1 MSFLEKYLKEPF
13 DYATSDLTKI
23 LIGSL
28 ILSFI
33 QILLILIM
41 GHSSVNHPSLYSIFL
56 LNIRWGYC
64 IGVVK
69 NTLKGM
75 DTLPDWSNFIEIIVD
90 GFIGIT
96 AFLILYFILYLPF
109 VQLSILSEEMADI
122 LAAFIALLYSPIA
135 MANLAKKGFFGFFD
149 FPDVLGKISFKYI
162 SILIFFLCINS
173 FKLWY
178 SSFLLLVI

>member
-1 MSFLEKYLKEPF
+1 MSSIEEFNDNENV
-13 DYATSDLTKI
+13 I
-23 LIGSL
+23 IGGL
-28 ILSFI
+28 LLSFRFLI
-33 QILLILIM
+33 EVVLTQIMGYSVVTPILIM
-41 GHSSVNHPSLYSIFL
+41 NFIVTILVV
-56 LNIRWGYC
+56 GYC